1 MTTSRHLVTNHSSN
15 NTHITIPGMLE
26 GWQASRFLLK
36 TAIVLD
42 FETGSIS
49 RVLDVILA
57 SFTL

>member
-1 MTTSRHLVTNHSSN
+1 
-15 NTHITIPGMLE
+15 MLE